1 MVRGRCLGIR
11 QLSSSFATLFFPNAM
26 VKAHRHICRNIF
38 EISIINLQTYANM
51 ISCYLLFSF
60 CFSLSLYLYMQF
72 SMLQIWI
79 EKVLCC
85 YVSSTV
91 FLRLWMSPWVQQLS
105 FPNHLRCIV
114 GSTAKGLT
122 ANPCESLRCSSC
134 SVPLWGLGFSLPRG
148 L

>member
-38 EISIINLQTYANM
+38 EISIMNLQTYANM

-60 CFSLSLYLYMQF
+60 CFSLSLFVYAVFYAADLNRESFMLLRQLYG
-72 SMLQIWI
+72 
-79 EKVLCC
+79 
-85 YVSSTV
+85 VSSLV
-91 FLRLWMSPWVQQLS
+91 NEPLGSAAQLS
-105 FPNHLRCIV
+105 KPSSVHCWFNGQRPN
-114 GSTAKGLT
+114 
-122 ANPCESLRCSSC
+122 CESLRCSSC